1 MSRLHN
7 YCCAATGNTTT
18 IIRCHTGGAR
28 LVDLVNVRDLD
39 TLRVPLAEPPPVTT
53 APTLLDL
60 DTVRVLEPLPPCDGS
75 APTLL
80 VLDTVRVRE
89 PLSTDDGRATT
100 LLVLD
105 TVRVREPLSTD
116 DGRAP
121 TLLVLDTVR
130 VREPLPPDDG
140 RAPTLAVLDTVRVRE
155 LLPWEAAAP
164 GLGLML
170 GVPPTTPPADRLRDG
185 VAPPPPLAARLWERV
200 GVPPGPKDGEAL
212 GRTPGPNS
220 HTGQT
225 QTMLG
230 ASTAAGESTV
240 TTLTAT
246 GRGEQRDP
254 NLSRGVKGSWRQW
267 QSETWCGTLMG
278 WWTGSLSQWA
288 SEWGSWT
295 WA

>member
-1 MSRLHN
+1 MPRLHN

-75 APTLL
+75 
-80 VLDTVRVRE
+80 
-89 PLSTDDGRATT
+89 
-100 LLVLD
+100 
-105 TVRVREPLSTD
+105 
-116 DGRAP
+116 AP

-230 ASTAAGESTV
+230 ASTAAGESTM
-240 TTLTAT
+240 TILTAT

-254 NLSRGVKGSWRQW
+254 NLSRGVKGSWRRW

-278 WWTGSLSQWA
+278 WWTGSLSQRA